1 MDVLASWAELPKR
14 PSADQLSAGLGA
26 CGSQASAVGS
36 DVGSDVLSSGGTAE
50 FLSPLC
56 VLSESAV
63 LRHEQCASPWC
74 SPPASAAEPPS
85 ACLGSRLTEL
95 KEQFADR
102 PGYATWA
109 DGADQSLWQTP
120 PSSGNRLAVLPT
132 PATQSSGD
140 TPTTQP
146 GLPHA
151 KLAVDE
157 VTPHLSMVSP
167 GPIECGVVA
176 ASAWEL
182 PDFGSMLACSSGSA
196 SDKLASIIRM
206 LAQPGTCLLAS
217 WTLPLFRVS
226 PITTRPAQSLLGS

>member
-1 MDVLASWAELPKR
+1 MDVLASWADLPKR

-36 DVGSDVLSSGGTAE
+36 DVGSDVLSSGGTAEFLCGTAE

-109 DGADQSLWQTP
+109 DGADQSLWRTP

-140 TPTTQP
+140 TPTTEP
-146 GLPHA
+146 GRSHA
-151 KLAVDE
+151 ETAVDE
-157 VTPHLSMVSP
+157 VPVYPWFSRP
-167 GPIECGVVA
+167 Y
-176 ASAWEL
+176 
-182 PDFGSMLACSSGSA
+182 
-196 SDKLASIIRM
+196 RM
-206 LAQPGTCLLAS
+206 
-217 WTLPLFRVS
+217 
-226 PITTRPAQSLLGS
+226 